1 MLLTDSEAAFFGE
14 KILHPGRIIP
24 FNITDLF
31 NKVIVYLGFYKA
43 FYVKAPD
50 ILIKTFLMW
59 K

>member
-1 MLLTDSEAAFFGE
+1 M
-14 KILHPGRIIP
+14 HPGRIIP

-43 FYVKAPD
+43 FYAKAPD